1 MITLKTLTWSNLFS
15 YAGNNLINLSEEPI
29 VQLIGFNGHG
39 KSSIPLILEE
49 TLFNKNSKGIKKGD
63 VVNRLLDTNKYS
75 SECVFYIDGKEYILT
90 ISRSGA
96 TQKVR
101 LLEDAEDISSHTAT
115 GTFEQVQSLLG
126 LDFKT
131 FSQLVYQNNNS
142 SLQFLTAT
150 DANRKKFLIDLLSL
164 DRYLVIFEKVKAAHK
179 EVADSLLKL
188 RSKEDTIKTWLAD
201 IANQVL
207 EEKSIQLVPEIDSKL
222 TDKIVELKTRLTT
235 IVEYNKKIASNN
247 LYKEKLNGIDSSSL
261 LCDKTIVD
269 TKTIEKEL
277 TECKQRMKQQQ
288 TIINEHSRLTSG
300 ECYTCHQSIDTS
312 KIRLI
317 ISEATN
323 KVASEQEL
331 VNSLSKTLTEAQL
344 NNKLVETH
352 QKVVSEFEKYS
363 ILVDHNLP
371 ELLLDKNELE
381 SELFTIESDL
391 STINSAIKTISKSNS
406 EASAHNAKISA
417 IKDQLDQYTK
427 SIVVI
432 KDELLIV
439 EAKLSKLEILK
450 KAFSTSGLIA
460 YKIEN
465 SVKELEELT
474 NGYLA
479 DLSDGRFELLF
490 ALANDKLNVVIV
502 DNGKD
507 IDITAL
513 SAGELAR
520 VTIATLL
527 AIRKLMATLSKSKIN
542 VLFLDEVIDVL
553 DMEGKERLIEVL
565 LREEDLN
572 TFLISHSYN
581 HPLVKKLQIIKEDGI
596 SRVDYGS

>member
-75 SECVFYIDGKEYILT
+75 SECVFYIDNKEYILS

-96 TQKVR
+96 TQKVK

-115 GTFEQVQSLLG
+115 GTFEQVQILLG

-164 DRYLVIFEKVKAAHK
+164 DRYLVIFDRIKVAHK
-179 EVADSLLKL
+179 DVSDSLLKL
-188 RSKEDTIKTWLAD
+188 RSKQDTINSWLKTA
-201 IANQVL
+201 AAQVL
-207 EEKSIQLVPEIDSKL
+207 EEKQLQPVPELNSKL
-222 TDKIVELKTRLTT
+222 TDDIVELKTRLST
-235 IVEYNKKIASNN
+235 IVEYNKKVSSNN
-247 LYKEKLNGIDSSSL
+247 LYREKINSINSSSL
-261 LCDKTIVD
+261 VCDKTIVD
-269 TKTIEKEL
+269 TKDIESRL
-277 TECKQRMKQQQ
+277 TECKQRIRQ
-288 TIINEHSRLTSG
+288 ELAVVRAHSNLTSG
-300 ECYTCHQSIDTS
+300 ECPTCKQSIDKT
-312 KIRLI
+312 KILSI
-317 ISEATN
+317 IDSAN
-323 KVASEQEL
+323 VKVAKESILEIDLTKEL
-331 VNSLSKTLTEAQL
+331 SEAQL
-344 NNKLVETH
+344 NNKVVESH
-352 QKVVSEFEKYS
+352 QKTVAEFEKYS
-363 ILVDHNLP
+363 ILIDSNLP
-371 ELLLDKNELE
+371 DLLLDKKNLE
-381 SELFTIESDL
+381 DALKLLEVDL
-391 STINSAIKTISKSNS
+391 VTINSAIIKVSKLNS

-417 IKDQLDQYTK
+417 IKDQLSEYTK
-427 SIVVI
+427 SLSEVSLELEVI
-432 KDELLIV
+432 ST
-439 EAKLSKLEILK
+439 KLSKLEILK

-596 SRVDYGS
+596 SRIDYV